1 MEKDA
6 DSFDGF
12 NNFNDPFKDEFAQ
25 TLENPTDTHLKKD
38 AESSDGFENF
48 NDPFKDNI
56 AQTLDNPA
64 DSHVE
69 EQVAEAQVEEDAES

>member
-1 MEKDA
+1 MAE
-6 DSFDGF
+6 
-12 NNFNDPFKDEFAQ
+12 AQ
-25 TLENPTDTHLKKD
+25 VEED
-38 AESSDGFENF
+38 AESSDGFDNF

-69 EQVAEAQVEEDAES
+69 EQVAEAHMEKDAESSDGFDNFNDPFKDEIVQTLENPTNAHV